1 MLFIALSACNGRKRM
16 VTQKTTKNP
25 VRNGKHCPNH
35 DYVTVYIHLVEAC
48 ATRREAKIV
57 LGEWLVLPSQDLDL
71 EVGQPSGRHTTL
83 SYLRGDGMRSGVPA
97 RARE

>member
-35 DYVTVYIHLVEAC
+35 DYVTVYIQLVEAC
-48 ATRREAKIV
+48 ATRQKVR
-57 LGEWLVLPSQDLDL
+57 
-71 EVGQPSGRHTTL
+71 
-83 SYLRGDGMRSGVPA
+83 
-97 RARE
+97 